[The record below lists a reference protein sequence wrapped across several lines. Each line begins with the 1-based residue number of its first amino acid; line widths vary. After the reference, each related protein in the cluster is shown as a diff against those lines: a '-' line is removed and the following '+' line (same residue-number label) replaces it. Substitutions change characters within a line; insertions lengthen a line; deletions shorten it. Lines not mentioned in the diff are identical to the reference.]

1 MTILAEVVMKIPMLF
16 AALLWV
22 AGCAT
27 VQNSANSSLETE
39 PDQVMVEAK
48 FTEAGAL
55 LSAPR
60 ILAISGEEARIVIGE
75 SAAVPGQAEQVQ
87 SGILLTILPE
97 IRDAKIVFR
106 GSCQVK
112 QSAGRSDRP
121 SLKMVAF
128 RSREAFFEG
137 IASSGEIKRVEIEH
151 PNGDRLTVTL
161 KFTIVVNLPQRLSSR

>member
-1 MTILAEVVMKIPMLF
+1 MKIPMLF
-16 AALLWV
+16 VTLLWAV
-22 AGCAT
+22 GCAT
-27 VQNSANSSLETE
+27 IQNSANSALKTE
-39 PDQVMVEAK
+39 PDQVIVEAK
-48 FTEAGAL
+48 FTEAGAV

-60 ILAISGEEARIVIGE
+60 IITTSGEEARIEIGE
-75 SAAVPGQAEQVQ
+75 SAAVPGQIEQVQ

-128 RSREAFFEG
+128 RSREAFFDG
-137 IASSGEIKRVEIEH
+137 VASSGEIKRVEIEH

-161 KFTIVVNLPQRLSSR
+161 KFTVVVNLPQRLSSR

>member
-1 MTILAEVVMKIPMLF
+1 MKIPVIF
-16 AALLWV
+16 AVLLWA

-27 VQNSANSSLETE
+27 IHNSVNSGSETA
-39 PDQVMVEAK
+39 PNQVLVEAE
-48 FTEAGAL
+48 FTEINAV

-60 ILAISGEEARIVIGE
+60 IIAISGEEARIEIGE
-75 SAAVPGQAEQVQ
+75 SAAVPGRAEQVQ

-137 IASSGEIKRVEIEH
+137 VASSGEIKRVEIEH

-161 KFTIVVNLPQRLSSR
+161 KFTVVVNLPQRLSSR

>member
-1 MTILAEVVMKIPMLF
+1 MKIPMLF

-27 VQNSANSSLETE
+27 VQNSANSSPETE

-60 ILAISGEEARIVIGE
+60 VIAISGEEARIEIGE
-75 SAAVPGQAEQVQ
+75 MATVPGQSELVQ

-97 IRDAKIVFR
+97 IRDAKIAFR
-106 GSCQVK
+106 GSCRVK
-112 QSAGRSDRP
+112 HLAGRSDRLD
-121 SLKMVAF
+121 LKIAAF
-128 RSREAFFEG
+128 HSREAFFEG
-137 IASSGEIKRVEIEH
+137 IASSGEIKRVEIDH
-151 PNGDRLTVTL
+151 PNGGRLTVTL
-161 KFTIVVNLPQRLSSR
+161 KFTVVVNLPKRLSSR

>member
-1 MTILAEVVMKIPMLF
+1 MIF
-16 AALLWV
+16 AVLIWA

-27 VQNSANSSLETE
+27 VQNSTNSPSETA
-39 PDQVMVEAK
+39 PDQVMVEAE
-48 FTEAGAL
+48 FTEIDAV

-60 ILAISGEEARIVIGE
+60 IITISGEEARIEIGE
-75 SAAVPGQAEQVQ
+75 SAAVPGQTEPVQ

-128 RSREAFFEG
+128 RSHEAFFEG
-137 IASSGEIKRVEIEH
+137 VASSGEIKRVEIEH

>member
-1 MTILAEVVMKIPMLF
+1 MKIPLLF
-16 AALLWV
+16 AVVLWA

-27 VQNSANSSLETE
+27 VQNSANSSPETA

-60 ILAISGEEARIVIGE
+60 IITISGEEAHIEMGE
-75 SAAVPGQAEQVQ
+75 LAAVPGQAEQVQ

-112 QSAGRSDRP
+112 KSAGRSDRP
-121 SLKMVAF
+121 NLKTVGF
-128 RSREAFFEG
+128 HSREAFFEG
-137 IASSGEIKRVEIEH
+137 ITSSGEIKHVEIDY
-151 PNGDRLTVTL
+151 PNGEKLVVTL
-161 KFTIVVNLPQRLSSR
+161 EFTVPVHFPKRLSLR

>member
-1 MTILAEVVMKIPMLF
+1 MIF
-16 AALLWV
+16 AVLIWAS
-22 AGCAT
+22 GCAT
-27 VQNSANSSLETE
+27 VQNSTKSPSGTA
-39 PDQVMVEAK
+39 PDQVLVEAE
-48 FTEAGAL
+48 FTEIDAVF
-55 LSAPR
+55 SAPR
-60 ILAISGEEARIVIGE
+60 FIAINGEEARIAIGE
-75 SAAVPGQAEQVQ
+75 SAAVPGRAEQVQ

-97 IRDAKIVFR
+97 IRDAKIAFR

-128 RSREAFFEG
+128 HSREAFFEG
-137 IASSGEIKRVEIEH
+137 VASSGEIKRVEIEH

>member
-1 MTILAEVVMKIPMLF
+1 MIF
-16 AALLWV
+16 AVLIWA

-27 VQNSANSSLETE
+27 VQNSTNSPSETA
-39 PDQVMVEAK
+39 PDQVMVEAE
-48 FTEAGAL
+48 FTEIDAV

-60 ILAISGEEARIVIGE
+60 IITISGEEARIEIGE
-75 SAAVPGQAEQVQ
+75 SAAVPGQTEPVQ

-97 IRDAKIVFR
+97 IRDAKIVFC

-128 RSREAFFEG
+128 RSHEAFFEG
-137 IASSGEIKRVEIEH
+137 VASSGEIKRVEIEH

-161 KFTIVVNLPQRLSSR
+161 KFTIVVNLPQRFSSR

>member
-1 MTILAEVVMKIPMLF
+1 MKIPMIFVVLIW
-16 AALLWV
+16 AV
-22 AGCAT
+22 GCAT
-27 VQNSANSSLETE
+27 VQNSANSPSETS

-48 FTEAGAL
+48 FTEDDVM

-60 ILAISGEEARIVIGE
+60 IVTISGKEARIEMGE
-75 SAAVPGQAEQVQ
+75 LAAVPGQAEQVQ

-97 IRDAKIVFR
+97 IRDAKIVFQ

-128 RSREAFFEG
+128 RSHEAFFEG
-137 IASSGEIKRVEIEH
+137 VASSGEIKRVEIEH

-161 KFTIVVNLPQRLSSR
+161 KFTVMVNLPQRLSSR

>member
-1 MTILAEVVMKIPMLF
+1 MIF
-16 AALLWV
+16 AVLIWA

-27 VQNSANSSLETE
+27 VQNSTKSPSETA
-39 PDQVMVEAK
+39 PDQVLVEAE
-48 FTEAGAL
+48 FTEIDAV

-60 ILAISGEEARIVIGE
+60 IIAISGEEARIEIVE
-75 SAAVPGQAEQVQ
+75 SAAVPGQAKQVQ

-137 IASSGEIKRVEIEH
+137 VASSGEIKRVEIEH
-151 PNGDRLTVTL
+151 PGGDRLTVTL
-161 KFTIVVNLPQRLSSR
+161 KFTVVVNLPQRLSSR